1 MSNSMSISSN
11 TVSSMS
17 LSGLDIE
24 TAMAAVQSTRANLLE
39 NQLKSQME
47 SVQQKNEQMASINE
61 HMNQL
66 RLDLA
71 SLESQI
77 PVKQDLE
84 TAISRMEDLLTK
96 CKNPDQWIG
105 ISNVWGGDDP
115 QASIEMEQMLKD
127 LGIDTSGIKDIDAN
141 GTRDASNPMIKQF
154 ISELDSKLD
163 SLKNLDQE
171 ITAKKTEIENSKTQ
185 IDNLSNSQQMEM
197 LRLQSLS
204 NKRNEAFDLLSN
216 FIKKMQDNR
225 SSIIGNMR

>member
-105 ISNVWGGDDP
+105 ISNVWGGDDA

-154 ISELDSKLD
+154 ISDLDSKLD

-204 NKRNEAFDLLSN
+204 NKRNEAFDLMSN